1 MPINVPAEPAAVL
14 RLAEVDPKEL
24 LHLLARF
31 HLRLER
37 CRGREPIPGSYWGDD
52 EAGLSADC
60 LFARDDTPLHSILH
74 EACHYVCMS
83 AARRRCLDTDA
94 GSDEAE
100 ENAVCY
106 LQILLA
112 GELACMGRERMFADM
127 DAWGYSFRLGSSRAW
142 FESDADDARQWLI
155 RHRLVDRQ
163 QQPLWRLRDDDA
175 DAEPQDSE
183 RYQV

>member
-1 MPINVPAEPAAVL
+1 MP
-14 RLAEVDPKEL
+14 
-24 LHLLARF
+24 
-31 HLRLER
+31 
-37 CRGREPIPGSYWGDD
+37 
-52 EAGLSADC
+52 
-60 LFARDDTPLHSILH
+60 
-74 EACHYVCMS
+74 VC
-83 AARRRCLDTDA
+83 ARRHATALHPARRKRLDTDA
-94 GSDEAE
+94 GSDDAE

-155 RHRLVDRQ
+155 GHRLVGRQ
-163 QQPLWRLRDDDA
+163 GQPFWRLRDDDA